1 MNPPTAQADRSPAQ
15 ASDPSGAFAGT
26 VFADIVVDVFDRRGT
41 DRRIVVR
48 VGASAPAVA
57 DPLPVVARFR
67 LAGQLLMVG
76 GDFPRA
82 PGETAEYLGLE
93 GRTYRAL
100 RPRSPSPSATAGRD
114 GAEPIVLSADEIRML
129 GVRDISRLDHA
140 ATGRPFNLWRPNEV
154 EPWCR
159 ELADRYDLTWA
170 TPVVAGF
177 EAAVAGRLLVAGGDL
192 LEVAPFPMWWSN
204 QDTNEISLDAVRFAV
219 NYLRNAD
226 RFSWSG
232 LDAARR
238 YLGALNFRRG
248 EPQILGGVEFMDPAY
263 GHTDDLRSL
272 CSVIAP
278 WIAHR
283 WARHLADVPADLVR
297 HCHDAANWT
306 GEAYPERT
314 DLMRLAS
321 ALAELLAKSGP
332 LPDVRRG
339 EWPQQAV
346 DALLVRLHA
355 VEGVPQY
362 GDAPSLEAP
371 NGPAP

>member
-1 MNPPTAQADRSPAQ
+1 MIPPTAQADRSPAQ
-15 ASDPSGAFAGT
+15 GADLRVASAGT
-26 VFADIVVDVFDRRGT
+26 LVADIVVDVVDRRGT

-48 VGASAPAVA
+48 VGAVAPAVA
-57 DPLPVVARFR
+57 TPLPVVARFR
-67 LAGQLLMVG
+67 LAGRLLMVG
-76 GDFPRA
+76 GTYPRA
-82 PGETAEYLGLE
+82 PDETAEYHGLE

-100 RPRSPSPSATAGRD
+100 RPRSTTAPAAGATTD
-114 GAEPIVLSADEIRML
+114 PIVLSADEIRML
-129 GVRDISRLDHA
+129 GVRDISHLDHA
-140 ATGRPFNLWRPNEV
+140 ATGRPFNLWRPTEA

-170 TPVVAGF
+170 GPVVAGF
-177 EAAVAGRLLVAGGDL
+177 QAAAATRLLVAAGEV
-192 LEVAPFPMWWSN
+192 LEAAPLPMWWSN
-204 QDTNEISLDAVRFAV
+204 RDANEISLDPVRFAA

-226 RFSWSG
+226 RFSWAG
-232 LDAARR
+232 LEAARR
-238 YLGALNFRRG
+238 YLGAVNVRQG
-248 EPQILGGVEFMDPAY
+248 EPQILGEVEFVHPAY
-263 GHTDDLRSL
+263 AHTDDLRSL

-297 HCHDAANWT
+297 RCHDAANWT
-306 GEAYPERT
+306 GEAYPERA

-362 GDAPSLEAP
+362 GDTPSLEAP

>member
-15 ASDPSGAFAGT
+15 GADLRVGSAGT
-26 VFADIVVDVFDRRGT
+26 LVADIVVDVVDRRGT

-48 VGASAPAVA
+48 VGAAAPAVA
-57 DPLPVVARFR
+57 TPLPVVARFR
-67 LAGQLLMVG
+67 LAGRLLMVG
-76 GDFPRA
+76 GAYPRA
-82 PGETAEYLGLE
+82 PGETAEYHGLE

-100 RPRSPSPSATAGRD
+100 RPRSTSTPAAGTATD
-114 GAEPIVLSADEIRML
+114 PIVLSADEIRML

-140 ATGRPFNLWRPNEV
+140 ATGRPFDLWRPTEV

-170 TPVVAGF
+170 GPVVAGF
-177 EAAVAGRLLVAGGDL
+177 EAAVAERLLVAGGEV
-192 LEVAPFPMWWSN
+192 LEAAPLPMWWSN
-204 QDTNEISLDAVRFAV
+204 RDANEISLDPVRFAA

-226 RFSWSG
+226 RFSWAG
-232 LDAARR
+232 LESARR
-238 YLGALNFRRG
+238 YLGAVNVRQG
-248 EPQILGGVEFMDPAY
+248 EPEILGAVEFVDPAY
-263 GHTDDLRSL
+263 GHTDDLRAL

-283 WARHLADVPADLVR
+283 WSRHLADLPADLVR
-297 HCHDAANWT
+297 HCHDAANWSE
-306 GEAYPERT
+306 EAFRDEA
-314 DLMRLAS
+314 DLMRMAS
-321 ALAELLAKSGP
+321 ALAELLARSGP

-362 GDAPSLEAP
+362 DRTQRPAEPA
-371 NGPAP
+371 GPTR